1 MAVFE
6 YVAIDR
12 AGRRRRGTVE
22 APTVRDARF
31 NLRESGVYPAE
42 VREKSPGGESAAGRQ
57 FFRRVPGQEIAV
69 FSRQLTTLLEAGIPL
84 VQALSGVSEQM
95 ENRTIKGVVTDIT
108 QKVREGKS
116 LSDTFSLYPNIFSAI
131 FVNMVK
137 AGESSGSLEK
147 VLARLADLTEKQI
160 AFRNRLR
167 SILAYPVLVGLV
179 GTGVA
184 VFVLTIVLPALTRIF
199 VEMSQTLPLPT
210 RILIFTGDVLFRF
223 WWLIGVV
230 LLALIFGISSYVR
243 TGPGRM
249 AFDRAKLKLP
259 VAGKLVLKAA
269 VSRFCRTLGTLI
281 ASGVPILSSLD
292 IANKVV
298 GNEVLSRAID
308 RARQDVKEGANITSY
323 LKKEGIFPPLAIR
336 LMSAG
341 EESGNLQ
348 EMLVKIADTYD
359 DEVETT
365 VNTLSSLLEPGMIV
379 LMGLFVGFIVLAIL
393 LPVFEMNQVIV
404 R

>member
-42 VREKSPGGESAAGRQ
+42 VRERSPGGEAVAGRQ
-57 FFRRVPGQEIAV
+57 FLRRVPGQEIAI

-95 ENRTIKGVVTDIT
+95 ENRTIRDVVTDIT

-116 LSDTFSLYPNIFSAI
+116 LSDALSLYPNIFSAI

-167 SILAYPVLVGLV
+167 SILAYPALVALVGM
-179 GTGVA
+179 GIS
-184 VFVLTIVLPALTRIF
+184 VFLLAIVLPALTRIF

-210 RILIFTGDVLFRF
+210 RILISTGDVLFRF

-230 LLALIFGISSYVR
+230 LLALIFGVSSYVR
-243 TGPGRM
+243 TGSGRM

-259 VAGKLVLKAA
+259 VAGKLFLRAA

-292 IANKVV
+292 IANRVV

-379 LMGLFVGFIVLAIL
+379 LMGLFVGFMVLAIL

>member
-22 APTVRDARF
+22 APTVREARF

-42 VREKSPGGESAAGRQ
+42 VREKSAGGEAVGGRQ
-57 FFRRVPGQEIAV
+57 FLRRVPGQEIAV

-84 VQALSGVSEQM
+84 VQALSCVSEQM
-95 ENRTIKGVVTDIT
+95 ENRTIRGVVTDIT

-116 LSDTFSLYPNIFSAI
+116 LSDAFSLYPNIFSAI

-147 VLARLADLTEKQI
+147 VLARLADLTERQI

-167 SILAYPVLVGLV
+167 SILAYPALVALV

-210 RILIFTGDVLFRF
+210 RILIYTGDVLFRF
-223 WWLIGVV
+223 WWMIGIV

-243 TGPGRM
+243 TGSGRM

-259 VAGKLVLKAA
+259 VAGKLVLRAA

-292 IANKVV
+292 IANRVV
-298 GNEVLSRAID
+298 GNEVLSGAID
-308 RARQDVKEGANITSY
+308 RARQDVKEGQSVTGP
-323 LKKEGIFPPLAIR
+323 LKKEGIFPSFAIR

-393 LPVFEMNQVIV
+393 LTVFEMNQIMV

>member
-42 VREKSPGGESAAGRQ
+42 VRERSSGEGAVAGRQ
-57 FFRRVPGQEIAV
+57 FLKRVPGQEIAV

-95 ENRTIKGVVTDIT
+95 ENRTIRGVVTDIT

-116 LSDTFSLYPNIFSAI
+116 LSDAFSLYPNIFSAI

-147 VLARLADLTEKQI
+147 VLARLADLTERQI

-167 SILAYPVLVGLV
+167 SILAYPALVALV

-210 RILIFTGDVLFRF
+210 RMLIFTGDVLFRF
-223 WWLIGVV
+223 WWMIGVV

-243 TGPGRM
+243 TGSGRM

-259 VAGKLVLKAA
+259 VAGKLVTKAA

-292 IANKVV
+292 IANRVV
-298 GNEVLSRAID
+298 GNEVLSKAID
-308 RARQDVKEGANITSY
+308 RARQNVKEGESVTNP
-323 LKKEGIFPPLAIR
+323 LKKEGVFPSFAIR

-348 EMLVKIADTYD
+348 DMLVKIADTYD

-379 LMGLFVGFIVLAIL
+379 LMGLFVGFMVLAIL
-393 LPVFEMNQVIV
+393 LPVFEMNQVMV